1 MAMEHDA
8 KYDVVVAGGG
18 LVGATL
24 ALALGKMGLR
34 VAVVE
39 RSRDR
44 AAAPGPEYGTRVSAF
59 TVASERILR
68 ALEVWPALPAE
79 RIGPMRE
86 MHVWERTGEVHFDS
100 AEIGEPVLGH
110 IIENAVVQWAVE
122 QRIEALPNVEWHRGM
137 EVAWLTLDGGDA
149 VAGLSFGGGDAV
161 AGLSFGGGDAVAGL
175 SFGGGDA
182 VAGLSFGGGD
192 AVAGLSFGGGDAVAG
207 LSFGGGDAVAGHA
220 LDRREAGAA
229 LADRRLRA
237 ALVVGADGAGSRVR
251 ELAGIGITEGDY
263 RQEAVVAEVRT
274 AMPHRETAWQRFLP
288 TGPLAFLPL
297 ANGASS
303 IVWSTTPEHAAQL
316 RALDADAFGFEVAD
330 AFDWKLGA
338 VSAPGPRAS
347 FPLRH
352 LHARAYVRDRVA
364 LAGDAAHVVHP
375 LAGQGVNLGLLDAA
389 ALAEVIGR
397 AHGLGRDVGSRA
409 TLRRYERWRR
419 GHNALMQAVLGGF
432 RHLFSHPWTP
442 VRRLREA
449 GLGLTDRLPPLK
461 AGFMRFASGFD
472 GDLPALARGVSFGPW
487 QSNLMQDV
495 EDVRER
501 PLVRERTPGS
511 GHAEPGSMASR
522 RGSR

>member
-1 MAMEHDA
+1 MAIKHDA
-8 KYDVVVAGGG
+8 RYDVVVAGGG

-24 ALALGKMGLR
+24 ALALGEMGLR

-39 RSRDR
+39 RSSVP
-44 AAAPGPEYGTRVSAF
+44 AAPPGPVCEMRVSAF

-68 ALEVWPALPAE
+68 ALKVWPVLPVE
-79 RIGPMRE
+79 RIGPMRK

-122 QRIEALPNVEWHRGM
+122 RRIEALPNVEWHRGA
-137 EVAWLTLDGGDA
+137 E
-149 VAGLSFGGGDAV
+149 VAGLAIDGGEAV
-161 AGLSFGGGDAVAGL
+161 V
-175 SFGGGDA
+175 
-182 VAGLSFGGGD
+182 
-192 AVAGLSFGGGDAVAG
+192 
-207 LSFGGGDAVAGHA
+207 
-220 LDRREAGAA
+220 A
-229 LADRRLRA
+229 LAGGRLRA
-237 ALVVGADGAGSRVR
+237 ALVVGADGAGSQVR
-251 ELAGIGITEGDY
+251 ELAGIGVTEGDY

-274 AMPHRETAWQRFLP
+274 AIPHRETAWQRFLP

-330 AFDWKLGA
+330 AFEWKLGA
-338 VSAPGPRAS
+338 VSAPGARAS

-352 LHARAYVRDRVA
+352 LHARAYVCDRVA

-397 AHGLGRDVGSRA
+397 ARGLGRDVGSRA

-419 GHNALMQAVLGGF
+419 GHNTLMQAVLGGF
-432 RHLFSHPWTP
+432 RHLFSSPWTP

-449 GLGLTDRLPPLK
+449 GFGLTDRLPPLK

-472 GDLPALARGVSFGPW
+472 GDLPALARGVPFGPG
-487 QSNLMQDV
+487 QSNL
-495 EDVRER
+495 E
-501 PLVRERTPGS
+501 S
-511 GHAEPGSMASR
+511 HAGR
-522 RGSR
+522 

>member
-1 MAMEHDA
+1 MRHDA

-24 ALALGKMGLR
+24 ALALGEMGLR

-39 RSRDR
+39 RSSDR

-68 ALEVWPALPAE
+68 ALEVWPVLPAE

-86 MHVWERTGEVHFDS
+86 MHVWERTGGVHFDS

-110 IIENAVVQWAVE
+110 VIENAVVQWAVE
-122 QRIEALPNVEWHRGM
+122 QRIEALPNVEWHRGT
-137 EVAWLTLDGGDA
+137 EVAWLTLDDRDAVAGLSSGGRDAVAGLSSGGRDA
-149 VAGLSFGGGDAV
+149 VAGLSFGGGE
-161 AGLSFGGGDAVAGL
+161 
-175 SFGGGDA
+175 
-182 VAGLSFGGGD
+182 
-192 AVAGLSFGGGDAVAG
+192 
-207 LSFGGGDAVAGHA
+207 AVAGHA

-229 LADRRLRA
+229 LADRCLRA

-352 LHARAYVRDRVA
+352 LHARDYVRDRVA

-397 AHGLGRDVGSRA
+397 AQGLGRDVGSRA

-419 GHNALMQAVLGGF
+419 GHNTLMQAVLGGF
-432 RHLFSHPWTP
+432 RHLFSNPWTP

-511 GHAEPGSMASR
+511 GHAGPGSMASR
-522 RGSR
+522 RGSQ

>member
-1 MAMEHDA
+1 MRHDA

-39 RSRDR
+39 RSSDR
-44 AAAPGPEYGTRVSAF
+44 AAVPGPEYGTRVSAF

-68 ALEVWPALPAE
+68 ALEVWPVLPAE

-86 MHVWERTGEVHFDS
+86 MHVWERTGGVHFDS
-100 AEIGEPVLGH
+100 AEIAEPVLGH
-110 IIENAVVQWAVE
+110 VIENAVVQWAVE
-122 QRIEALPNVEWHRGM
+122 QRIEALPNVEWHRGA
-137 EVAWLTLDGGDA
+137 EVAWLTRDDREA
-149 VAGLSFGGGDAV
+149 VAGLSFGGRG
-161 AGLSFGGGDAVAGL
+161 
-175 SFGGGDA
+175 
-182 VAGLSFGGGD
+182 
-192 AVAGLSFGGGDAVAG
+192 
-207 LSFGGGDAVAGHA
+207 AVAGHA

-263 RQEAVVAEVRT
+263 RQEAVVSEVRT

-352 LHARAYVRDRVA
+352 LHARDYVRDRVA

-389 ALAEVIGR
+389 ALAEVICR

-432 RHLFSHPWTP
+432 RHLFSNPWTP
-442 VRRLREA
+442 VRRLRET

-472 GDLPALARGVSFGPW
+472 GDLPVLARGVSFGPW

-501 PLVRERTPGS
+501 TPGS
-511 GHAEPGSMASR
+511 GHAGPGSMDAR

>member
-1 MAMEHDA
+1 MRHDA

-24 ALALGKMGLR
+24 ALALGEMDLR

-39 RSRDR
+39 RSSDR
-44 AAAPGPEYGTRVSAF
+44 AAAPGPEYGMRVSAF

-68 ALEVWPALPAE
+68 ALEVWPVLPAE

-86 MHVWERTGEVHFDS
+86 MHVWERTGGVHFDS

-110 IIENAVVQWAVE
+110 VIENAVVQWAVE
-122 QRIEALPNVEWHRGM
+122 QRIEALPNVEWHRGA
-137 EVAWLTLDGGDA
+137 EVAWLTLDGRDA
-149 VAGLSFGGGDAV
+149 VAGLPS
-161 AGLSFGGGDAVAGL
+161 
-175 SFGGGDA
+175 
-182 VAGLSFGGGD
+182 
-192 AVAGLSFGGGDAVAG
+192 
-207 LSFGGGDAVAGHA
+207 GGGDAVAGHA

-229 LADRRLRA
+229 LADRCLRA

-274 AMPHRETAWQRFLP
+274 ALPHRETAWQRFLP

-352 LHARAYVRDRVA
+352 LHARDYVRDRVA

-397 AHGLGRDVGSRA
+397 AQGLGRDVGSRA

-419 GHNALMQAVLGGF
+419 GHNTLMQAVLGGF
-432 RHLFSHPWTP
+432 RHLFSNPWTP

-472 GDLPALARGVSFGPW
+472 GDLPALARGSP
-487 QSNLMQDV
+487 SA
-495 EDVRER
+495 
-501 PLVRERTPGS
+501 PGN
-511 GHAEPGSMASR
+511 R
-522 RGSR
+522 I

>member
-1 MAMEHDA
+1 MAMRHDPR
-8 KYDVVVAGGG
+8 YDVVVAGGG

-24 ALALGKMGLR
+24 ALALGEAGLR

-39 RSRDR
+39 RSSAP
-44 AAAPGPEYGTRVSAF
+44 AAPPGPEFGTRVSAF

-68 ALEVWPALPAE
+68 ALEAWQALPAE

-86 MHVWERTGEVHFDS
+86 MRVWERTGGVHFDS
-100 AEIGEPVLGH
+100 AEIGEPALGH

-122 QRIEALPNVEWHRGM
+122 RRIEALPNVEWHRGA
-137 EVAWLTLDGGDA
+137 ELAWLALDGREA
-149 VAGLSFGGGDAV
+149 VAGLSFGGGE
-161 AGLSFGGGDAVAGL
+161 
-175 SFGGGDA
+175 
-182 VAGLSFGGGD
+182 
-192 AVAGLSFGGGDAVAG
+192 
-207 LSFGGGDAVAGHA
+207 AVAGHG

-229 LADRRLRA
+229 PADRRLRA

-330 AFDWKLGA
+330 AFEWKLGA
-338 VSAPGPRAS
+338 VSASGARAS

-352 LHARAYVRDRVA
+352 LHARDYVRDRVA

-389 ALAEVIGR
+389 ALAEVVGR
-397 AHGLGRDVGSRA
+397 ARGLGRDVGSRA

-432 RHLFSHPWTP
+432 RHLFSSPWTP
-442 VRRLREA
+442 VRRLRET
-449 GLGLTDRLPPLK
+449 GFDLTDRLPPLK
-461 AGFMRFASGFD
+461 AGFMRLASGFD
-472 GDLPALARGVSFGPW
+472 GDLPALARGVSSGPG
-487 QSNLMQDV
+487 QSTLMQDV

-511 GHAEPGSMASR
+511 GHAGPGSMESGTSGPDR
-522 RGSR
+522 IGQERS